1 MANQPHNAKPDK
13 VTESPQE
20 NSKKSRRR
28 KPWVTSA
35 AVGGCC
41 RRRASGAER
50 PSALEDLSKTSL
62 ANGWGF
68 VTLGA
73 VGTAKPGKTAGT
85 LSRLSKNVSLNSMRF
100 RFLLAAQRLVLA
112 LVVFHFLPTA
122 HGALPPEPRTPSEMA
137 AAADPNDAYVAQIVA
152 ANIERLHYTQH
163 PFDEEIS
170 SKFLDRYLDSLDYL
184 HMFFLQSDIKEFD
197 QYRTKLRT
205 YTLENHDITPCWV
218 IFSRFMDRVHQR
230 VDLASNLLQT
240 ATFEFT
246 GQERFT
252 LNRHALPY
260 AKDLDEAK
268 EFWRQALRC
277 EYLDQLLVSP
287 DVQFTGPVSFDDK
300 GQAVVTLTRDKLH
313 PLSFDFLSQK
323 YMAKDGHAIGWL
335 ELAESRS
342 NATFRLEL
350 PSHENLRK
358 TTNEL
363 YSATGQEVGDV
374 IFRRLRVDVDS
385 TGNAE
390 AQVPEPPKI
399 KDGQPVIGTRSGEP
413 KNEAE
418 ANAPHPGASTN
429 LEAIIRLNQKNLAEI
444 HKTLTN
450 RYAQMLRN
458 YKELD
463 TDRAFEFYVNSLAH
477 AYDPHSDFFG
487 HISAENFN
495 IQMKLSLVGIGALL
509 GKEDDYCSIE
519 ELKEG
524 PAKKSGKLHEK
535 DRIVAVAQSNA
546 PPVDVEGFPLDK
558 IVEMI
563 RGTKGTQVTLT
574 VIPYDALGSS
584 VRKNVT
590 LIRDEIKLEDLD
602 AKARLYETPE
612 ASARVSDTPEP
623 LKVHQNE
630 NAQIGSPSS
639 RLGVINIQSFY
650 GDNEGAGGGD
660 NDPDKPPKSMTAD
673 VSNLVVRLKK
683 EHVGGIILDLRH
695 NGGGYLEEAIQ
706 LTGLFVPPGPVVQ
719 TKDPTGDTVTE
730 SCRRT
735 PVLYDGPLIVLT
747 SRFSASASEILAGA
761 LQDYNRALIVGD
773 HSTFGKG
780 TVQTM
785 QMLKP
790 NLIHYLRQK
799 KLEYDPNYDPG
810 ALKITIKKF
819 YRAGGVSTQFN
830 GVVSDIE
837 LPSIWNYDADE
848 VGESALPNAL
858 PCDEVSSANPENLNL
873 VRPYLTALRER
884 SRERVAAS
892 KDFSYIQQDITEFL
906 KQKADKS
913 VSLNLAERQA
923 EQKAKLARLEAIKKE
938 RLSRPKSDEKTFEIT
953 LQNFGLPQLQPAPVK
968 TNSVAD
974 VAALGN
980 DIDGDPDAD
989 AAASEA
995 VIDPTLEEAKHI
1007 LADYIAMVNK
1017 EPGLSKVP

>member
-170 SKFLDRYLDSLDYL
+170 SKFLDRYLEQLDYL

-197 QYRTKLRT
+197 QFRGKLRT

-230 VDLASNLLQT
+230 VDLASNLLQNS
-240 ATFEFT
+240 TFDFT

-260 AKDLDEAK
+260 AKDLEEAK
-268 EFWRQALRC
+268 DFWREALRC

-287 DVQFTGPVSFDDK
+287 DIQFTGPVSIDDK
-300 GQAVVTLTRDKLH
+300 GRAVVTLTRDKLH
-313 PLSFDFLSQK
+313 PLNFDFLSEK

-335 ELAESRS
+335 EVAESKS

-350 PSHENLRK
+350 ASHDNLRK

-363 YSATGQEVGDV
+363 YSAKGEAIGDV
-374 IFRRLRVDVDS
+374 TFHREKVETNDV
-385 TGNAE
+385 AE
-390 AQVPEPPKI
+390 ATPR
-399 KDGQPVIGTRSGEP
+399 TT
-413 KNEAE
+413 
-418 ANAPHPGASTN
+418 ASTN

-463 TDRAFEFYVNSLAH
+463 TDRAFEIYVNSLAH

-487 HISAENFN
+487 HIQAENFN

-574 VIPYDALGSS
+574 VIPYDALDSS

-602 AKARLYETPE
+602 AKARLYETPD

-630 NAQIGSPSS
+630 NAEPGAPSS

-650 GDNEGAGGGD
+650 GDNEGAGGD

-683 EHVGGIILDLRH
+683 EHVGGLILDLRH

-735 PVLYDGPLIVLT
+735 PVLYDGPLVVLT

-761 LQDYNRALIVGD
+761 LQDYNRAIIVGD

-790 NLIHYLRQK
+790 NLIHYLRK
-799 KLEYDPNYDPG
+799 EKLPYDANYDPG

-830 GVVSDIE
+830 GVASDIE
-837 LPSIWNYDADE
+837 LPSIWNYDTDE

-858 PCDEVSSANPENLNL
+858 PCDEVSSTNPENLNL
-873 VRPYLTALRER
+873 VRPYLAALRER

-913 VSLNLAERQA
+913 LSLNLAERQA
-923 EQKAKLARLEAIKKE
+923 EQKTKLTRAEAIKKE
-938 RLSRPKSDEKTFEIT
+938 RLSRPKSDEKVFEIT
-953 LQNFGLPQLQPAPVK
+953 LQNFGLPQLQPVPVK
-968 TNSVAD
+968 TNSVPEAP
-974 VAALGN
+974 ALSN
-980 DIDGDPDAD
+980 DSDGDPDAD
-989 AAASEA
+989 AAAAEA

-1017 EPGLSKVP
+1017 EPSLSKVP